1 MANSLLNT
9 PAICPVSSPSN
20 SPDRNE
26 THSVRG
32 ATISRNRGD
41 NPVETL
47 YSTVPNTGSDI
58 EIDKGCK
65 VVLYK

>member
-9 PAICPVSSPSN
+9 PATCPVSSPSN

-32 ATISRNRGD
+32 SNISRDRGS
-41 NPVETL
+41 NPIETL
-47 YSTVPNTGSDI
+47 YSSVPDTGPDV
-58 EIDKGCK
+58 EIDKGSK
-65 VVLYK
+65 VITYT